1 MSLNNEE
8 KVKIIKQYGASE
20 QDTGSS
26 EVQIALLTADIE
38 QLTGHFKAHTHDHH
52 SRRGL
57 LRKVN
62 LRRKLLSYLRAVD
75 VDRYHDIVK
84 KLKLRG

>member
-1 MSLNNEE
+1 MSLSNEE
-8 KVKIIKQYGASE
+8 KVKIIKKYGASE
-20 QDTGSS
+20 QDTGSA
-26 EVQIALLTADIE
+26 EVQIALLSADIE
-38 QLTGHFKAHTHDHH
+38 QLTEHFKTHTHDHH

-62 LRRKLLSYLRAVD
+62 LRRKLLKYLRAID
-75 VDRYHDIVK
+75 VDRYHNIVK